1 MKKKEKGQ
9 GLVEFILVMPAL
21 LMLIALVIDASYIM
35 WVRVSI
41 QNGAS
46 EGGRAAQVWR
56 PNNAGTT
63 CLGEVQAAV
72 ARTTHFAHSVT
83 VSTDGVDCVD
93 AAPLDRIPR
102 RTLIEVKVVNEHTPL
117 LSMIFFSPPLWIPLE
132 STLEV
137 SHE

>member
-9 GLVEFILVMPAL
+9 GLVEFL
-21 LMLIALVIDASYIM
+21 LVIPTLLLLVCLVVDASYIM
-35 WVRVSI
+35 WVRVSV

-56 PNNAGTT
+56 PNTAGTT

-72 ARTTHFAHSVT
+72 ARTTHFPHSVT
-83 VSTDGVDCVD
+83 VSTDCAD
-93 AAPLDRIPR
+93 AGPYDRIPR
-102 RTLIEVKVVNEHTPL
+102 ETLIEVKIVNVHTPV
-117 LSMIFFSPPLWIPLE
+117 LSMIFFRSPLWIPLE
-132 STLEV
+132 STVKV